1 MALRENYDFSILEN
15 EAERL
20 VTAELERRLADYE
33 GTDMCLC
40 QDCVLDMACLAL
52 NSVKP
57 LYRVSLLGT
66 MYAHARGEGEFHDE
80 IARAVE
86 AAIEKVRTHPSHD

>member
-15 EAERL
+15 EAEKL
-20 VTAELERRLADYE
+20 VTAELERKIGEYE
-33 GTDMCLC
+33 DSDICLC

-52 NSVKP
+52 NSVRP

-66 MYAHARGEGEFHDE
+66 MYAQARGEGEYHDE

-86 AAIEKVRTHPSHD
+86 TAIAKVHAHPSHD

>member
-15 EAERL
+15 EAEHL
-20 VTAELERRLADYE
+20 VTAELERKLEAYE

-66 MYAHARGEGEFHDE
+66 MYAHAQGEGEYHDE

-86 AAIEKVRTHPSHD
+86 TAIAKVHAHPSHD

>member
-15 EAERL
+15 EVEHL

-33 GTDMCLC
+33 NTDICLC

-66 MYAHARGEGEFHDE
+66 MYAHAQGEGELHAE
-80 IARAVE
+80 VARAVGT
-86 AAIEKVRTHPSHD
+86 AIEKVRAHPSHD